1 MSLSSSANP
10 ANAGKSSGATAISR
24 ALSASGIK
32 SAAKVSGDANADGN
46 NVQTGTEDRGNTKN
60 YTGATTANVSAERS
74 AGDAVSRF
82 SSAISN
88 AGIMGA
94 RLAAPPFSGG
104 PTNITGMGAG
114 ADSIGAGVVDIAKAW
129 SGLGASKKKPTASSG
144 SYSNKDRGSGGEVE
158 QNQNQN
164 QQDPPIQNRDPNQN
178 PNPNSQPNPN
188 QNPNPNSQPIPDLE
202 SNIRNGGLGNHK
214 ALESISNAI
223 KSNDKAFLVKVG
235 SESCPPCRS
244 WDASDKSSLEAN
256 YGYMKVDQPSQ
267 PELAKALQE
276 ASGTNASG
284 IPAFYRVHKDEN
296 GALKVE
302 FIQSGA
308 SGGVA
313 GLKAQMDAK
322 EASKP
327 HNTQEKL
334 QGNLDQARQQ
344 QIQQSTQQLEARNQN
359 LSEASKLF
367 GEEDSA
373 KLARETFADMKQIV
387 GKNTEGGDK
396 NFASS
401 LSNDAKEYY
410 VKENEDGTRSLSANA
425 KQGFEKVSFSDI
437 KLPNTEENSITTK
450 QDFHDRSKEL
460 YDQNKANEVN
470 QDSNPNQE
478 TEHKKNTELL
488 DNVDGLGNRSNINI
502 ENPSA
507 ETKFLL
513 NLMSDH
519 GCFNGACYSPESLSE
534 IGYQKQQFTEANKES
549 LIHLAKERP
558 SYLDGPSDSPRSPS
572 KKYDISSEEE
582 NQLKQTNLEDIIK
595 KGRKDINKLSE

>member
-10 ANAGKSSGATAISR
+10 ANAGKSSGAAAMSG

-32 SAAKVSGDANADGN
+32 SAISKVSGDANADGN
-46 NVQTGTEDRGNTKN
+46 NVQSGTGDRGNTKN
-60 YTGATTANVSAERS
+60 YSGATTANVSAERS

-82 SSAISN
+82 SAAIGNSGVMG
-88 AGIMGA
+88 AGIP
-94 RLAAPPFSGG
+94 AAPFSGG
-104 PTNITGMGAG
+104 APGAGAMGAG
-114 ADSIGAGVVDIAKAW
+114 LGSLGSGFADIAKAW
-129 SGLGASKKKPTASSG
+129 SGLGASKKKPNASSG
-144 SYSNKDRGSGGEVE
+144 AYSNNGGGCENGRCRPNNDNRE
-158 QNQNQN
+158 NFGERIDQNRNQPSN
-164 QQDPPIQNRDPNQN
+164 PINNNDSNRPSINNLEANIQN
-178 PNPNSQPNPN
+178 
-188 QNPNPNSQPIPDLE
+188 
-202 SNIRNGGLGNHK
+202 GGIGNHAGLK
-214 ALESISNAI
+214 SIADAMKDKD
-223 KSNDKAFLVKVG
+223 KSFLVKVG
-235 SESCPPCRS
+235 TESCPPCRT

-267 PELAKALQE
+267 PGLARALQE

-302 FIQSGA
+302 FIQSDA

-313 GLKAQMDAK
+313 GLKAKMDAK

-344 QIQQSTQQLEARNQN
+344 QIQQTTQQLEARSQS
-359 LSEASKLF
+359 LTEASKLY
-367 GEEDSA
+367 GEGDGV

-387 GKNTEGGDK
+387 GKNADGSDK
-396 NFASS
+396 NFAST
-401 LSNDAKEYY
+401 LRNDAKEYY
-410 VKENEDGTRSLSANA
+410 IKENEDGTRSLSTTP
-425 KQGFEKVSFSDI
+425 KQGFEKVSFADI
-437 KLPNTEENSITTK
+437 KLPNTEEHSITSK

-460 YDQNKANEVN
+460 HDQNKANEVN

-488 DNVDGLGNRSNINI
+488 DYVDGLGNRSNINI

-507 ETKFLL
+507 EAKFLL

-519 GCFNGACYSPESLSE
+519 GCFNGACYTPESLSE
-534 IGYQKQQFTEANKES
+534 IGYQQQQFTEANKES
-549 LIHLAKERP
+549 LILLAKERP

-572 KKYDISSEEE
+572 EKYDINSAEID
-582 NQLKQTNLEDIIK
+582 QLMQTSLEDIIK
-595 KGRKDINKLSE
+595 KGREDINKLSEWAN